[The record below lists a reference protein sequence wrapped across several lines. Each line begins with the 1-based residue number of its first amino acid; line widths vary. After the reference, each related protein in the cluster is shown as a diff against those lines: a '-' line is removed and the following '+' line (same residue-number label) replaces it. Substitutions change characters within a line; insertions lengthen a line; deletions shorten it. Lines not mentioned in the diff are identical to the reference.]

1 MKNIKSFPKSL
12 LLLIT
17 AAFLVGLISTGALAQ
32 SDDTPSPTQISNQF
46 SKIAE
51 QVDPGVVKVT
61 SKIKVQDGQ
70 LPYYYDEDFYEYFFG
85 EQLPEQ
91 QPKVREGYG
100 SGFVISE
107 DGYVITNEHV
117 VHNASEIN
125 ITINGF
131 DEPVPAEVVWAE
143 YDLDLA
149 ILKVDV
155 DRDLNPIP
163 LGDSNA
169 LEPGNW
175 VIAIGNPFGLS
186 HTVTTGVVSAL
197 GRPIQVPTQ
206 GGPSRTYKNLIQ
218 TDAAI
223 NPGNSGGPLLNIDGE
238 VIGINTAVSARG
250 QGIGFAIPINEV
262 KGYID
267 DLKTDGEIRRPWLG
281 IVYGPVTDQVQ
292 NYFELENK
300 NGVMVHR
307 VMEDSPAAAAGI
319 QQYDI
324 IKEIDKQ
331 PIKELDD
338 VSQIINDTEIG
349 DTVMIKV
356 IREGTSEILFAEIAK
371 KPADI
376 SSQF

>member
-1 MKNIKSFPKSL
+1 
-12 LLLIT
+12 
-17 AAFLVGLISTGALAQ
+17 
-32 SDDTPSPTQISNQF
+32 
-46 SKIAE
+46 
-51 QVDPGVVKVT
+51 
-61 SKIKVQDGQ
+61 VQDGQ

-131 DEPVPAEVVWAE
+131 EEPVPAEVVWAE

-155 DRDLNPIP
+155 EQDLNPIP
-163 LGDSNA
+163 LGDSSA

-262 KGYID
+262 KGYIE
-267 DLKTDGEIRRPWLG
+267 DLKTDGEIKRPWLG

-292 NYFELENK
+292 SYFELENK

-307 VMEDSPAAAAGI
+307 VMEESPAAAAGI

-331 PIKELDD
+331 SIKELDD

>member
-1 MKNIKSFPKSL
+1 MKKIKSFPKSL

-17 AAFLVGLISTGALAQ
+17 VALLVGLISTGTLAQ
-32 SDDTPSPTQISNQF
+32 SDESPSPKQISNQF

-131 DEPVPAEVVWAE
+131 EEPVPAEVVWAE

-155 DRDLNPIP
+155 EQDLNPIP
-163 LGDSNA
+163 LGDSSA

-262 KGYID
+262 KGYIE
-267 DLKTDGEIRRPWLG
+267 DLKTDGEIKRPWLG

-292 NYFELENK
+292 SYFELENK

-307 VMEDSPAAAAGI
+307 VMEESPAAAAGI

-331 PIKELDD
+331 SIKELDD

>member
-1 MKNIKSFPKSL
+1 MKKIKSFPKSL

-17 AAFLVGLISTGALAQ
+17 AALLVGLISTGTLAQ

-46 SKIAE
+46 SQIAE

-100 SGFVISE
+100 SGFVISK

-131 DEPVPAEVVWAE
+131 DEPVPAEVVWEE

-155 DRDLNPIP
+155 DKDLNPIP
-163 LGDSNA
+163 LGDSST
-169 LEPGNW
+169 LKPGNW

-262 KGYID
+262 KGYIE

-292 NYFELENK
+292 SYFELENK
-300 NGVMVHR
+300 EGVMVHR
-307 VMEDSPAAAAGI
+307 VMEDSPAAQAGI

-331 PIKELDD
+331 PIKKLDD

>member
-46 SKIAE
+46 SQIAK

-163 LGDSNA
+163 LGDSSA

-376 SSQF
+376 SNQF